1 MSNKNQ
7 LISIIIPTFKGENT
21 IEMLIK
27 EIVKVCQDVNFEI
40 VVVNDSSPDASNEIL
55 LDLYN
60 SYKNIITYVKLKK
73 NSGEFNAVM
82 AGLRNCKGEFAIT
95 VDDDLQHPPDEV
107 YKLIE
112 HSMVSEND
120 VTYTEFKKY
129 NYSYTRN
136 LLSKF
141 YNFTANILLNKP
153 KHIYLSSL
161 KSIRRNIIDEITKYK
176 GNYAYIDALIFTS
189 TNKIGTFLVNHQ
201 SRKMGKSGYT
211 LKKFAEHYGNLL
223 FNFSTMPFKLIFNF
237 GLFLSL
243 ALFINLILIYF
254 NIIKF
259 KSFQI
264 EDSILISSIIFLAGI
279 QILFI
284 NFIKEKLLK
293 YFKVDKITNQYIVEF
308 VKENKKK
315 KIKSNP

>member
-7 LISIIIPTFKGENT
+7 LISIIIPTFKGANT

-27 EIVKVCQDVNFEI
+27 EIIEICQDLNFEI
-40 VVVNDSSPDASNEIL
+40 VVVNDSSPDSSDEIL

-60 SYKNIITYVKLKK
+60 SFQNVITYVKLKK

-82 AGLRNCKGEFAIT
+82 AGLRNCKGEIAIT
-95 VDDDLQHPPDEV
+95 VDDDLQHPPSEV
-107 YKLIE
+107 YKLIKY
-112 HSMVSEND
+112 SLDTEND

-129 NYSYTRN
+129 NYSYFRN
-136 LLSKF
+136 ILSKF

-176 GNYAYIDALIFTS
+176 GNYAYIDALIFAS

-201 SRKMGKSGYT
+201 SRKIGKSGYT

-223 FNFSTMPFKLIFNF
+223 FNFSAMPFRLIFNF
-237 GLFLSL
+237 GLFISL

-254 NIIKF
+254 DLIKF
-259 KSFQI
+259 KNFQI
-264 EDSILISSIIFLAGI
+264 EGSLLIFLIIFLAVV
-279 QILFI
+279 QILFFD
-284 NFIKEKLLK
+284 FIKEKL
-293 YFKVDKITNQYIVEF
+293 FKFFKTDKISSQYIIDF

-315 KIKSNP
+315 